1 EVTHIVMKDEPGD
14 PLLFFEGK
22 YRSIG
27 Q

>member
-1 EVTHIVMKDEPGD
+1 VMKDEPGD